1 MMSDRE
7 SWSELHH
14 LAYVYAA
21 VASSDGSIS
30 NEELEIFCQRLHDWN
45 PDIEREE
52 LMPIVMTAV
61 SALGEDQ
68 GSVVQRQLALS
79 VEIVA
84 GALDE
89 DGRAAALDDVLAIA
103 GADGS
108 LQPGEGELLL
118 SIRDAWGPGPGELQ
132 ARRHRQLRDRCDD
145 G

>member
-7 SWSELHH
+7 RWSELHH

-30 NEELEIFCQRLHDWN
+30 NEELEVFCQRLHDWN
-45 PDIEREE
+45 PDVEREE

-68 GSVVQRQLALS
+68 GTVRPRQLTRS
-79 VEIVA
+79 VEVVA
-84 GALDE
+84 RALDD

-118 SIRDAWGPGPGELQ
+118 RIRDAWGPGPGELR
-132 ARRHRQLRDRCDD
+132 ARRHRQLDD
-145 G
+145 PREGD

>member
-1 MMSDRE
+1 MMSHRE
-7 SWSELHH
+7 GWSELHH

-30 NEELEIFCQRLHDWN
+30 NEELEVLCQRLHDWN
-45 PDIEREE
+45 PDVEREE

-61 SALGEDQ
+61 SALGQDQ
-68 GSVVQRQLALS
+68 GPVMRRQLGQS

-84 GALDE
+84 GTLDE

-108 LQPGEGELLL
+108 LEPGEGELLL
-118 SIRDAWGPGPGELQ
+118 RIREAWGPGPGELR
-132 ARRHRQLRDRCDD
+132 ARRYRQLDDRRED